1 MKGVVEEIEHP
12 QANVAGPDYWNVND
26 VVIACRHYA
35 KSTKYCSRDWHYCW
49 LTINLWL
56 LFKLALKSEV
66 HILPHFILNPY
77 NGSPRLHSSSV
88 TVYYLNIY
96 KPGMIQHF
104 ALECIE
110 DQSSTVLTY
119 PLHVID

>member
-12 QANVAGPDYWNVND
+12 QANAAGLDYWNVND

-66 HILPHFILNPY
+66 HIPPHFILNPH
-77 NGSPRLHSSSV
+77 NAIILGHQGLRSSSV
-88 TVYYLNIY
+88 TVYFLNVYLS
-96 KPGMIQHF
+96 Q
-104 ALECIE
+104 A
-110 DQSSTVLTY
+110 
-119 PLHVID
+119 